1 MESVGEAS
9 FDVVATVPC
18 GGSVEGEDADSGAE
32 DCAGTSLGKDD
43 GPWVGDASD

>member
-9 FDVVATVPC
+9 FDVIAAVPW
-18 GGSVEGEDADSGAE
+18 GASVEGEDADSGA
-32 DCAGTSLGKDD
+32 DNCVGTSLGKDD